1 MKLATILICLAGL
14 ILLVLGIVWWS
25 RREVRKLNKIMR
37 QEEQAAKAR
46 IEEMRQRQQA
56 ERSMQA
62 LRDFMAKRELQGT
75 ATADE
80 IRILDEYRREQ
91 RREQA
96 KRRQERQEIEVFLGR
111 PLVPGGDDWGAG
123 PSRSNHSSGGGYG
136 GDGYST
142 GGGFGG
148 GSHSSSSSYDSS
160 SSSDSGSSSSSS
172 SSSSCGSD

>member
-1 MKLATILICLAGL
+1 MTTFLTFLAI
-14 ILLVLGIVWWS
+14 VLGLALTVFLAARAFNWWV
-25 RREVRKLNKIMR
+25 RRTIRLADER
-37 QEEQAAKAR
+37 AAKAK
-46 IEEMRQRQQA
+46 IEEMRSRREA
-56 ERSMQA
+56 ERSIQS
-62 LRDFMAKRELQGT
+62 LREFMAKRAREGT

-80 IRILDEYRREQ
+80 RRMLDELRREDEP
-91 RREQA
+91 RRRHLGEA
-96 KRRQERQEIEVFLGR
+96 ELLVGR
-111 PLVPGGDDWGAG
+111 PLMMGEDWGAG

-172 SSSSCGSD
+172 CGSD

>member
-1 MKLATILICLAGL
+1 MKLATILICLVGL
-14 ILLVLGIVWWS
+14 ILLFLGIVWWS

-37 QEEQAAKAR
+37 REEQAAKAR

-56 ERSMQA
+56 DRSMQA
-62 LRDFMAKRELQGT
+62 LRDFMAKREREGT

-80 IRILDEYRREQ
+80 IRILDEHRREQ

-96 KRRQERQEIEVFLGR
+96 KRRQDRHEIEVLTGR
-111 PLVPGGDDWGAG
+111 PLMMGGDDWGAG

-148 GSHSSSSSYDSS
+148 GSHSSSSSSYDSS

-172 SSSSCGSD
+172 SSCGSD